1 VKLPAPFF
9 IVGSPRAGTTLLAR
23 MLDRHSRIAVYH
35 ETHYYPLF
43 RSELTRY
50 GDLRAPENLAR
61 LIDDVRE
68 VVRVQGFLA
77 PPRREEFLELL
88 PEPTF
93 EGVFAALL
101 WINARRH
108 GKARA
113 ADKTPGHH
121 AYLSEILDRF
131 PTSPVIF
138 VMRDPRGAVPS
149 MRLALRASLRSAA
162 RMWNEAF
169 RSYSRFSGRVY
180 LIRYEELVAAP
191 EETLKAACAVLGE
204 RFEDEMLRFSERVPE
219 RLAALPN
226 FQKLLQGV
234 DAGAADGFL
243 RLPPGDIRQIEALCA
258 EGMESLGYAFSAG
271 EAPILSMPPVSKLA
285 IAVDRLRYYG
295 VDRRRWRRGWMRWR
309 ILLRLRLRRPAD
321 WNPR

>member
-1 VKLPAPFF
+1 
-9 IVGSPRAGTTLLAR
+9 
-23 MLDRHSRIAVYH
+23 MLDCHSRIAVYH

-43 RSELTRY
+43 HSERARY
-50 GDLRAPENLAR
+50 GDLRAPKNLGR

-68 VVRVQGFLA
+68 VIRVQGFLA

-149 MRLALRASLRSAA
+149 IRLALRASLRSAA

-169 RSYSRFSGRVY
+169 RSYSRFSRRVY
-180 LIRYEELVAAP
+180 LVQYESLVATP
-191 EETLKAACAVLGE
+191 QETLQKVCAVLGE
-204 RFEDEMLRFSERVPE
+204 DFEEEMLRFSERVPE

-226 FQKLLQGV
+226 FQKLLQDV
-234 DAGAADGFL
+234 DAGAADMFRRWPTEDL
-243 RLPPGDIRQIEALCA
+243 REIEALCG
-258 EGMESLGYAFSAG
+258 EGMESMGYAFSAG
-271 EAPILSMPPVSKLA
+271 KVPAVSMPPPSMVRFAL
-285 IAVDRLRYYG
+285 DRLCYYG
-295 VDRRRWRRGWMRWR
+295 IDRKRWRRGWMRWK
-309 ILLRLRLRRPAD
+309 ILLRLRLRRPAE
-321 WNPR
+321 WHAR